1 MCNTTKNL
9 VKKLITAGHSDL
21 AKEVLRT
28 EVLHT
33 DVLRAEV
40 LSAIVEPELLG
51 DLLEIRDIL
60 YGILNMVNKKKQLEY
75 FDDLKNTIKEFFKQ
89 HENLSSEVEKDV
101 KDSKLV
107 AQKYL
112 MDLDRLDKEY
122 LSNIRALRNI

>member
-1 MCNTTKNL
+1 M
-9 VKKLITAGHSDL
+9 